1 VSTAKNDGG
10 PAFPRALPKGEFPL
24 EDVARIIEQHSGMTL
39 RDYFAAKAMAA
50 PLASAVLPEESWPDM
65 LPMVARFAYAMADAM
80 LKAREA

>member
-1 VSTAKNDGG
+1 MEQAKHGG
-10 PAFPRALPKGEFPL
+10 QAFPSIDYEYEA
-24 EDVARIIEQHSGMTL
+24 DSGKRVYVGTPGAVTL

-80 LKAREA
+80 LKAREAS